1 MTRSTHP
8 FEPEEM
14 MAYLDGE
21 LSPQLAAAAAAH
33 LEQCAECRALAAEM
47 RGVSKQ
53 MLAWQV
59 EASPERLGQGV
70 LAAAQAAEMKPDTTT
85 MKPVFSLKPTRRGFR
100 ILMYGLTA
108 CAALLLLF
116 AISVPNL
123 LRSRNAANQ
132 RVTGLAAPDED
143 RYPLPAASLKD
154 AEKSAVGSMNGRV
167 AAAPENMAAGIPR
180 PATDEITGPMIVR
193 TASLSVVVKDF
204 DQGRAAM
211 DALLRAHHGYA
222 ANLTVSTPQNAGRS
236 LTATLQV
243 PSDQIDAVLAEL
255 KKLGRVEQE
264 SQAAE
269 EVTRQYVDLTARLK
283 NSRETE
289 ERLIQVLRERTGKV
303 KDVLEVEQEIARV
316 RGEIEQMDAERK
328 NLERQVR
335 YASLQLKLSE
345 EYKAALETPQPSVGT
360 RLGNALVEGFR
371 DAIESGISFL
381 VFLLGVAP
389 WLALWAM
396 LLFWPAKLAWR
407 RVRALTAR

>member
-8 FEPEEM
+8 FEPEEV

-59 EASPERLGQGV
+59 EPSSERLAEGV
-70 LAAAQAAEMKPDTTT
+70 LAAARAAEKKPDGTKA
-85 MKPVFSLKPTRRGFR
+85 KPVITLKPSRRGFR

-108 CAALLLLF
+108 FAMLLLLF

-123 LRSRNAANQ
+123 LRSRM
-132 RVTGLAAPDED
+132 AAPTQGYHAISAPSSSEYSADA
-143 RYPLPAASLKD
+143 RKD
-154 AEKSAVGSMNGRV
+154 LARGAVGGMNDRV
-167 AAAPENMAAGIPR
+167 AAASESVAVE
-180 PATDEITGPMIVR
+180 EIAGPMIVR
-193 TASLSVVVKDF
+193 TASLAVVVKDF
-204 DQGRAAM
+204 DAGREAL
-211 DALLRAHHGYA
+211 DNLLRAHHGYA
-222 ANLTVSTPQNAGRS
+222 GQLTVTTPQNAGRT

-283 NSRETE
+283 NARETE
-289 ERLIQVLRERTGKV
+289 QRLIEVLRERTGKV

-316 RGEIEQMDAERK
+316 RGEIERMDAERK

-345 EYKAALETPQPSVGT
+345 EYKAALEPPQPSVGT
-360 RLGNALVEGFR
+360 RLGNAMVEGFR
-371 DAIESGISFL
+371 DAMESAISF
-381 VFLLGVAP
+381 VIFLLSVGP
-389 WLALWAM
+389 WLALWT
-396 LLFWPAKLAWR
+396 LVFFWPARLAYR
-407 RVRALTAR
+407 RVRAMAAR

>member
-8 FEPEEM
+8 FEPEEV

-21 LSPQLAAAAAAH
+21 LSPQLAAVAAAH

-59 EASPERLGQGV
+59 ESSPERMGESV
-70 LAAAQAAEMKPDTTT
+70 LAAAQAAEKKPDAGKARPIFT
-85 MKPVFSLKPTRRGFR
+85 LKPSRSKFR
-100 ILMYGLTA
+100 LAMYGLTA
-108 CAALLLLF
+108 FATLLLLF

-123 LRSRNAANQ
+123 LRSRMASDEAVRRSRERQIAADSIVRQ
-132 RVTGLAAPDED
+132 SAEEASGSLGKLTG
-143 RYPLPAASLKD
+143 K
-154 AEKSAVGSMNGRV
+154 V
-167 AAAPENMAAGIPR
+167 AAAAPGSTRGTQDYQA
-180 PATDEITGPMIVR
+180 DEMTGPMIER
-193 TASLSVVVKDF
+193 TATLAVVVKDF
-204 DQGRAAM
+204 DAGREAL
-211 DALLRAHHGYA
+211 DNLLRAHHGYA
-222 ANLTVSTPQNAGRS
+222 GQLTVTTPQNAGRT

-243 PSDQIDAVLAEL
+243 PADQIDAVLAEL

-289 ERLIQVLRERTGKV
+289 QRLIEVLRERTGKV
-303 KDVLEVEQEIARV
+303 KDVLEVEKEIARV
-316 RGEIEQMDAERK
+316 RGEIEQMDAQRK

-345 EYKAALETPQPSVGT
+345 EYKAALEPPQPSVGN

-371 DAIESGISFL
+371 DAIESGISLL
-381 VFLLGVAP
+381 VFLLSVGP
-389 WLALWAM
+389 WMALWAL
-396 LLFWPAKLAWR
+396 LLFWPARLAWR
-407 RVRALTAR
+407 RVRSLMAH

>member
-1 MTRSTHP
+1 
-8 FEPEEM
+8 
-14 MAYLDGE
+14 
-21 LSPQLAAAAAAH
+21 
-33 LEQCAECRALAAEM
+33 M
-47 RGVSKQ
+47 RK
-53 MLAWQV
+53 
-59 EASPERLGQGV
+59 AS
-70 LAAAQAAEMKPDTTT
+70 
-85 MKPVFSLKPTRRGFR
+85 
-100 ILMYGLTA
+100 LTVAA
-108 CAALLLLF
+108 CATLLLLF
-116 AISVPNL
+116 TASMPNL
-123 LRSRNAANQ
+123 LRSRMASDEAK
-132 RVTGLAAPDED
+132 RVD
-143 RYPLPAASLKD
+143 RERQMTASSTNPADTLDYAQKD
-154 AEKSAVGSMNGRV
+154 ARAAARAPASTLRLNGRV
-167 AAAPENMAAGIPR
+167 AAGDTSSAGVPGQVGEELI
-180 PATDEITGPMIVR
+180 GPMIVR
-193 TASLSVVVKDF
+193 SATLSVVVKDF

-243 PSDQIDAVLAEL
+243 PSDQIDAVLTEL

-345 EYKAALETPQPSVGT
+345 EYKAALEPPQPSVGT

-381 VFLLGVAP
+381 VFLLGVGP
-389 WLALWAM
+389 WLALWAA
-396 LLFWPAKLAWR
+396 LLFWPARLAWR
-407 RVRALTAR
+407 RARTLMAR